1 MITACQSKAQ
11 DKGYLLGLDGRKLH
25 CRSAHSSLN
34 LLLQSAGALLCKQW
48 GLAMDKLFNE
58 RGLDVQYHAWV
69 HDEYQLSCP
78 PDQAEAVGQ
87 ACQDAMRAVQAHFNF
102 RCQLDTDYNV
112 GKSWAETH

>member
-1 MITACQSKAQ
+1 
-11 DKGYLLGLDGRKLH
+11 
-25 CRSAHSSLN
+25 
-34 LLLQSAGALLCKQW
+34 
-48 GLAMDKLFNE
+48 MDKLFNE

-102 RCQLDTDYNV
+102 KCQLDTDYNV